1 MKHFERISTDP
12 AVCHGKPVIKG
23 TRVPVTAILAAIAGG
38 DPPDQVASDYGITID
53 DVRAA
58 VAYAAEI
65 VENEQ
70 HFSLRARAS

>member
-1 MKHFERISTDP
+1 M
-12 AVCHGKPVIKG
+12 
-23 TRVPVTAILAAIAGG
+23 TAILAAIAGG